1 MPDWLSRIP
10 QRDGLLAGVI
20 LNSGS
25 RLCVLLELM
34 ERKLLFAV
42 HAARLRSQR
51 QRLLVFNYPL
61 QLLDVVIQ
69 MLKMLMGALGGLSR
83 LWAHSFGSR
92 LLFLQTVLW

>member
-1 MPDWLSRIP
+1 
-10 QRDGLLAGVI
+10 
-20 LNSGS
+20 
-25 RLCVLLELM
+25 M

-42 HAARLRSQR
+42 NAARLRSQR
-51 QRLLVFNYPL
+51 QWLLVFDYPF

-83 LWAHSFGSR
+83 LWAHPFGSR